1 MENNRNDFWNV
12 VQDAI
17 NTGNYTSLNEHVQ
30 ESINDSVEAIRKE
43 MKNSFEKVPGDIK
56 KASWR
61 PVEEKNE
68 ITLFAP
74 QPKGYISGTIMA
86 VCGYTFAGILYF
98 AMMILFLILVLW
110 PTKIFMVISG
120 ILAIIG
126 TGFLGMGIAGT
137 HVSGRARRFRKYVKV
152 IGKRTYCEIQELS
165 QNTGIPAK
173 KIVKDLYSMIEK
185 KMFLQGHVDKKETC
199 LIVTDEMYQ
208 QYQQTEQQALRM
220 EKEEKEKEAQR
231 KSMPE
236 ECQKI
241 LEEGNWY
248 IQYIRMCNDDI
259 PGEEISQKL
268 YHLEEIISR
277 IFKEVEKHYE
287 LASDLRKF
295 MNYYLPTT
303 KKLLDVYREMDKE
316 TIAGEAIIKTR
327 KEIEDTIDTINQAFE
342 NLLNSFFK
350 EKALDVSSDIS
361 VLQTM
366 LAQEGLTNSD
376 FPSKNS

>member
-17 NTGNYTSLNEHVQ
+17 NTGNYNSLNAHVQ
-30 ESINDSVEAIRKE
+30 ESINDSVEEIRKE
-43 MKNSFEKVPGDIK
+43 MKNSFGNIPRDIK
-56 KASWR
+56 RASWK
-61 PVEEKNE
+61 PVEEKRE
-68 ITLFAP
+68 RALFAA

-86 VCGYTFAGILYF
+86 VCGYTFAGIFYF
-98 AMMILFLILVLW
+98 AMMILFLILFLW

-120 ILAIIG
+120 ILAILG
-126 TGFLGMGIAGT
+126 TGFLGMGIVGT
-137 HVSGRARRFRKYVKV
+137 HVSGRAKRFRRYVKI
-152 IGKRTYCEIQELS
+152 IGRRTYCEIQELS
-165 QNTGIPAK
+165 QKTGIPGK
-173 KIVKDLYSMIEK
+173 KIIKDLYIMIEK

-199 LIVTDEMYQ
+199 LIVTDEMYH
-208 QYQQTEQQALRM
+208 QYQQTEQQALRL

-248 IQYIRMCNDDI
+248 IQYIHMCNDDI

-268 YHLEEIISR
+268 YRLEEIISR

-287 LASDLRKF
+287 LAPDLRKF

-316 TIAGEAIIKTR
+316 TIAGEAIMKTR